1 MPVTGI
7 TQRRKFTSDI
17 TKEIAEIRLERG
29 VTAALMTGQAFASLL
44 TPVDTSFLINS
55 QFREIKVDKEKRVV
69 GTVGYTAHYASAVH
83 GMSGK
88 LKGQPRG
95 HFGKTKDG
103 KEFGGGTGNGNYW
116 DPQAEP
122 GFLTKG
128 FEDNRQQID
137 EAMMRAMRL

>member
-1 MPVTGI
+1 MPVRGLEQAI
-7 TQRRKFTSDI
+7 RRTNEIERD
-17 TKEIAEIRLERG
+17 IAEVRAERG
-29 VTAALMTGQAFASLL
+29 ITAALITGQAFASML

-55 QFREIKVDKEKRVV
+55 QYRSVKTESGRVI
-69 GTVGYTAHYASAVH
+69 GAVGYTALYAAAVH

-103 KEFGGGTGNGNYW
+103 VEFGGGTGNGRYW
-116 DPQAEP
+116 DPSAEP

-128 FEDNRQQID
+128 FEENQELID
-137 EAMMRAMRL
+137 QAFYGAMKL

>member
-1 MPVTGI
+1 MPVRGLEQAI
-7 TQRRKFTSDI
+7 RRTNDI
-17 TKEIAEIRLERG
+17 ERDIAEVRAERG
-29 VTAALMTGQAFASLL
+29 ITAALITGQAFASML

-55 QFREIKVDKEKRVV
+55 QYRSVKTESGRVI
-69 GTVGYTAHYASAVH
+69 GAVGYTSLYAAAVH

-103 KEFGGGTGNGNYW
+103 VEFGGGTGNGRYW
-116 DPQAEP
+116 DPSAEP

-128 FEDNRQQID
+128 FEENQELID
-137 EAMMRAMRL
+137 QAFYGAMKL